1 MKKSGLTWL
10 LLCIVYIIQ
19 AQTITIRD
27 KISNDPLEYVLLE
40 EKNSSVRIITD
51 VYGQADISKYKQANT
66 IRISRIGYRSI
77 DISYQEIEKQNFTIY
92 LQLIEITIEEVV
104 VSANRWNQYSK
115 NIPEKV
121 SVIRSRDARLI
132 NPQTAADLLGASGEV
147 FIQKSQQGG
156 GSPMIRGFSSN
167 RLLYSIDGVRMNS
180 AIFRSGNLQNIISL
194 DPFIIQKT
202 EILFGPGSILYGS
215 DAIGGVMSFQTILPQ
230 FSSDSSSTKF
240 GGSGSL
246 RYSSVNNEVTGNATF
261 SFGKKRFASFTS
273 VSHSNFGDLTMG
285 KNGKHIYNRPFYVER
300 IAGKDSMITNSNPLV
315 QIPTGY
321 SQLNITQKF
330 RWDAGKNW
338 ELQLSTLYSTTSN
351 FSRYDRLIETE
362 TSGVAKYAV
371 WNYGPQVWMMNHLS
385 ALYRK
390 KNTWFNNMMIR
401 FAHQYFE
408 ESRIDRGFNQF
419 RLRTNLEKVNAYSL
433 NIDFEKKMDK
443 QSLYYGTEIVTNRVN
458 SVGSATDIRNGAN
471 ILVPDRYPKSTWESY
486 AGFINYEKQLSDRV
500 NIQAGG
506 RWNLYKINAD
516 FTRLLNFYPFS
527 FTSAQLQNSAF
538 TFSGGIVYRPSNR
551 LKLSLQA
558 NSGFRAPNVDDM
570 GKLFDFITG
579 EVIVPNPQLN
589 AEYAYNIEGGVTK
602 VWSNRVK
609 FEVSIYYTRLQNA
622 MVRRPYQVNG
632 KDSMLYNGI
641 MSKIYAIQNAAY
653 SKVYGYNAGI
663 EIILNPQ
670 MSLLAK
676 YNFQKGTE
684 EMPNGEISPSRHAAP
699 GFGTIRYSYLQK
711 KLSLQVNCH
720 FSGEVSYQNLNPEER
735 GKVFIYAKDA
745 NGNPYSP
752 GWYTIHVKSSYQ
764 CTPKFSISGGIENI
778 TNQCYRT
785 YSSGIAAG
793 GLNIM
798 VAMNVKL

>member
-10 LLCIVYIIQ
+10 LLFAVCIIQ

-27 KISNDPLEYVLLE
+27 SISKDVLEYVLVEDSISLI
-40 EKNSSVRIITD
+40 RIITD
-51 VYGQADISKYKQANT
+51 IYGQADVTKFKYSNKIS
-66 IRISRIGYRSI
+66 ISRAGYRTI
-77 DISYQEIEKQNFTIY
+77 DVSYQDMKKQNFIIY
-92 LQLIEITIEEVV
+92 LQLTEITIEEVV

-115 NIPEKV
+115 NIPAKV

-194 DPFIIQKT
+194 DPYIIQKT

-215 DAIGGVMSFQTILPQ
+215 DAIGGVMAFQTVLPQ
-230 FSSDSSSTKF
+230 FSSDSTKSKI

-261 SFGKKRFASFTS
+261 SFSKKRFASITA

-285 KNGKHIYNRPFYVER
+285 KNGKHIYSRPFFVER
-300 IAGKDSMITNSNPLV
+300 IAGKDSMITNSDPLV
-315 QIPTGY
+315 QIPSGY
-321 SQLNITQKF
+321 TQINITQKF

-338 ELQLSTLYSTTSN
+338 EWQLSSLYSSTSN
-351 FSRYDRLIETE
+351 FSRYDRLIETQ
-362 TSGVAKYAV
+362 TTGVAKYAV

-385 ALYRK
+385 ALYKK
-390 KNTWFNNMMIR
+390 KNVWFDNMMIR
-401 FAHQYFE
+401 FAQQYFE

-419 RLRTNLEKVNAYSL
+419 RLRTNLEKVTAFSL

-443 QSLYYGTEIVTNRVN
+443 QSLYYGLEIVTNRVN
-458 SVGSATDIRNGAN
+458 STGSATDIRNGTN
-471 ILVPDRYPKSTWESY
+471 ILVPDRYPASTWESY
-486 AGFINYEKQLSDRV
+486 AGFINYEKQLSDKV
-500 NIQAGG
+500 NIQTGG
-506 RWNLYKINAD
+506 RWNLYKIRAD
-516 FTRLLNFYPFS
+516 FSRLLNFYPFN
-527 FTSAQLQNSAF
+527 FTNADLQNSAF
-538 TFSGGIVYRPSNR
+538 TFSGGIVYKPSHR

-558 NSGFRAPNVDDM
+558 NTGFRAPNVDDM

-579 EVIVPNPQLN
+579 EVIVPNPQLK

-609 FEVSIYYTRLQNA
+609 FELSIFYTRLQNA

-632 KDSMLYNGI
+632 KDSILYNGI
-641 MSKIYAIQNAAY
+641 MSKIYSIQNAAY
-653 SKVYGYNAGI
+653 SEVYGYNAGI
-663 EIILNPQ
+663 EIIFNPQ

-699 GFGTIRYSYLQK
+699 GFGTIRYSYQHN
-711 KLSLQVNCH
+711 KLSLQLYCQ

-752 GWYTIHVKSSYQ
+752 GWFTLHVKSSYQ

>member
-10 LLCIVYIIQ
+10 LLFAVCIIQ

-27 KISNDPLEYVLLE
+27 SISKDVLEYVLVEDSISLM
-40 EKNSSVRIITD
+40 RIITD
-51 VYGQADISKYKQANT
+51 IYGQADVTKFKNSNKIS
-66 IRISRIGYRSI
+66 ISRAGYRTI
-77 DISYQEIEKQNFTIY
+77 DINYQEMEKQNFIIY
-92 LQLIEITIEEVV
+92 LQLTEITIEEVV

-115 NIPEKV
+115 NIPAKV

-194 DPFIIQKT
+194 DPYIIQKT

-215 DAIGGVMSFQTILPQ
+215 DAIGGVMAFQTILPQ
-230 FSSDSSSTKF
+230 FSSDSTKSKI

-261 SFGKKRFASFTS
+261 SFSKKRFASITA

-285 KNGKHIYNRPFYVER
+285 KNGKHIYSRPFFVER
-300 IAGKDSMITNSNPLV
+300 IAGKDSMITNSDPLV
-315 QIPTGY
+315 QIPSGY
-321 SQLNITQKF
+321 TQINITQKF

-338 ELQLSTLYSTTSN
+338 EWQLSSLYSGTSN
-351 FSRYDRLIETE
+351 FSRYDRLIETQ
-362 TSGVAKYAV
+362 TTGVAKYAV

-385 ALYRK
+385 ALYKK
-390 KNTWFNNMMIR
+390 KNVWFDNMMIR

-419 RLRTNLEKVNAYSL
+419 RLRTNLEKVTAFSL

-443 QSLYYGTEIVTNRVN
+443 QSLYYGLEIVTNRVN
-458 SVGSATDIRNGAN
+458 STGSATDIRNGTN
-471 ILVPDRYPKSTWESY
+471 ILVPDRYPASTWESY
-486 AGFINYEKQLSDRV
+486 AGFINYEKQLSDKV
-500 NIQAGG
+500 NIQTGG
-506 RWNLYKINAD
+506 RWNLYKIRAD
-516 FTRLLNFYPFS
+516 FSRLLNFYPFN
-527 FTSAQLQNSAF
+527 FTNEDLQNSAF
-538 TFSGGIVYRPSNR
+538 TFSGGIVYKPSHR

-558 NSGFRAPNVDDM
+558 NTGFRAPNVDDM

-579 EVIVPNPQLN
+579 EVIVPNPQLK

-609 FEVSIYYTRLQNA
+609 FELSIFYTRLQNA

-641 MSKIYAIQNAAY
+641 MSKIYSIQNAAY
-653 SKVYGYNAGI
+653 SEVYGYNAGI
-663 EIILNPQ
+663 EIIFNPQ

-699 GFGTIRYSYLQK
+699 GFGTIRYSYQHN
-711 KLSLQVNCH
+711 KLSLQLYCQ

-752 GWYTIHVKSSYQ
+752 GWFTLHVKSSYQ

>member
-10 LLCIVYIIQ
+10 LLFAVCIIQ

-27 KISNDPLEYVLLE
+27 SISKDVLEYVLVEDSISLM
-40 EKNSSVRIITD
+40 RIITD
-51 VYGQADISKYKQANT
+51 IYGQADVTKFKYSNKIS
-66 IRISRIGYRSI
+66 ISRAGYRTI
-77 DISYQEIEKQNFTIY
+77 DVSYQDIKKQNFIIY
-92 LQLIEITIEEVV
+92 LQLTEITIEEMV

-115 NIPEKV
+115 NIPAKV

-194 DPFIIQKT
+194 DPYIIQKT

-215 DAIGGVMSFQTILPQ
+215 DAIGGVMAFQTILPQ
-230 FSSDSSSTKF
+230 FSSDSTKSKI

-261 SFGKKRFASFTS
+261 SFSKKRFASITA

-285 KNGKHIYNRPFYVER
+285 KNGKHIYSRPFYVER
-300 IAGKDSMITNSNPLV
+300 IAGKDSMITNSDPLV
-315 QIPTGY
+315 QIPSGY
-321 SQLNITQKF
+321 TQINITQKF

-338 ELQLSTLYSTTSN
+338 EWQLSSLYSGTSN
-351 FSRYDRLIETE
+351 FSRYDRLIETQ
-362 TSGVAKYAV
+362 TNGVARFAV

-385 ALYRK
+385 ALYKK
-390 KNTWFNNMMIR
+390 KNVWFDNMMIR

-419 RLRTNLEKVNAYSL
+419 RLRTNLEKVTAFSL
-433 NIDFEKKMDK
+433 NIDFEKKMEK
-443 QSLYYGTEIVTNRVN
+443 QSLYYGSEIVTNRVN
-458 SVGSATDIRNGAN
+458 STGSATDIRNGAN
-471 ILVPDRYPKSTWESY
+471 ILVPDRYPASTWESY
-486 AGFINYEKQLSDRV
+486 AGYINYEKRLSDQV

-506 RWNLYKINAD
+506 RWNLYKVYAD
-516 FTRLLNFYPFS
+516 FTRLLSFYPFN
-527 FTSAQLQNSAF
+527 FTNADLQNSAF
-538 TFSGGIVYRPSNR
+538 TFSGGIVYKPSNR
-551 LKLSLQA
+551 LKLSLLA

-579 EVIVPNPQLN
+579 EVIVPNPQLK

-609 FEVSIYYTRLQNA
+609 FELSIFYTRLQNA

-632 KDSMLYNGI
+632 KDSMLYNGR
-641 MSKIYAIQNAAY
+641 MSKIYSIQNAAY
-653 SKVYGYNAGI
+653 SEVYGYNAGI

-699 GFGTIRYSYLQK
+699 GFGTIRYSYQHN
-711 KLSLQVNCH
+711 KLSLQLYCQ

-752 GWYTIHVKSSYQ
+752 GWYTLHVKSSYQ